1 MKKVIVTGGYG
12 FIGSNLINLLI
23 KKKYY
28 VINIDNCSY
37 SSNNYNLNDINSK
50 NYLFFKIDINEKKKL
65 LNILKK
71 FKPVVVFNLAA
82 ETHVD
87 RSIDSPEP
95 FIKSNINGV
104 FNLLEAM
111 QKYRKDYKSKIKLV
125 HISTDEVYGDM
136 GRTKQRADEKFSY
149 KPSSPY
155 AASKASADHLIKSY
169 IRTYKFPA
177 IISNCSN
184 NYGPKQFPEKLIP
197 KMIFNFL
204 NNLPIPIYGK
214 GVNSRE
220 WIYVDDH
227 CKALEILSRKGRIG
241 QNYNIGSN
249 KNLSNLE
256 LTKLIIKI
264 FKNNFSKIKNK
275 SKIIFVKDRPG
286 HDLKYAINSNKIRK
300 EFKWKPVNNIYEGLK
315 KTIKWYIDNPKYF
328 KNLNKKDYVNR
339 LGLKK

>member
-37 SSNNYNLNDINSK
+37 SSNKYNLNDINSK
-50 NYLFFKIDINEKKKL
+50 NYLFFKLDINSKKKF

-95 FIKSNINGV
+95 FIKSNFNGI
-104 FNLLEAM
+104 FNLLEAI
-111 QKYRKDYKSKIKLV
+111 QKYRKDNKNQIKLIHV
-125 HISTDEVYGDM
+125 STDEVYGDM
-136 GRTKQRADEKFSY
+136 ERTKQRADEKFSY

-197 KMIFNFL
+197 KIIFNIL

-214 GVNSRE
+214 GTNSRE

-227 CKALEILSRKGRIG
+227 CKALEILSRKGKIG

-249 KNLSNLE
+249 KNISNLE
-256 LTKLIIKI
+256 LTRLIIKI
-264 FKNNFSKIKNK
+264 FKDNFLKIKNK

-286 HDLKYAINSNKIRK
+286 HDLRYSINSNKIRK
-300 EFKWKPVNNIYEGLK
+300 KLKWYPRISLAEGLK
-315 KTIKWYIDNPKYF
+315 KTIKWYIENPDYYK
-328 KNLNKKDYVNR
+328 KLNKKDYIGR
-339 LGLKK
+339 FGLKK

>member
-1 MKKVIVTGGYG
+1 M
-12 FIGSNLINLLI
+12 
-23 KKKYY
+23 
-28 VINIDNCSY
+28 
-37 SSNNYNLNDINSK
+37 
-50 NYLFFKIDINEKKKL
+50 EK
-65 LNILKK
+65 
-71 FKPVVVFNLAA
+71 
-82 ETHVD
+82 
-87 RSIDSPEP
+87 
-95 FIKSNINGV
+95 
-104 FNLLEAM
+104 
-111 QKYRKDYKSKIKLV
+111 
-125 HISTDEVYGDM
+125 
-136 GRTKQRADEKFSY
+136 TKQRADEKFSY

-197 KMIFNFL
+197 KMIFNIL
-204 NNLPIPIYGK
+204 NNIPIPIYGK

-227 CKALEILSRKGRIG
+227 CKALEILSRKGRVG

-256 LTKLIIKI
+256 LTKLIIRI

-300 EFKWKPVNNIYEGLK
+300 ELKWRPVNNIYEGLK

-328 KNLNKKDYVNR
+328 KNLNKKDYVDR
-339 LGLKK
+339 LGLKND